1 MNIEYVN
8 TDGAVEQDG
17 AELVDFRRSVEAG
30 LSGTQKRLEAKYF
43 YDAAGSDLFDDI
55 CELEEYYPTRT
66 ETKILE
72 DRLGELADI
81 VGPGVEVVEL
91 GSGSSLK
98 TRHLLSALDQPV
110 RYIPLDISAS
120 YLNSAATRLQKM
132 FSDLE
137 IAPLEADFS
146 TRLALPEQ
154 EGDGK
159 RVLFFPGSTIGN
171 FNRKDARNF
180 LERMYYETQA
190 DYFIIGVD
198 LKKDKATL
206 EAAYDDDKGVT
217 AAFNLNLLTRI
228 NRELGG
234 DFDLS
239 NFEHMA
245 RYKEALGRVE
255 MHIVSNKAQ
264 QVRIGD
270 FAVDFTAG
278 ETIHTENSNKYTPE
292 EFRALVSGTG
302 WVPVKLWVDEKQLF
316 SVHLLEAQR
325 F

>member
-8 TDGAVEQDG
+8 TNSAVAKDS
-17 AELVDFRRSVEAG
+17 AEVLAFRRSVEAG
-30 LSGTQKRLEAKYF
+30 LSGTQKTLEAKYF

-66 ETKILE
+66 ETKILQG
-72 DRLGELADI
+72 RLGELAALA
-81 VGPGVEVVEL
+81 GPSVEVVEL

-98 TRHLLSALDQPV
+98 THHLLSALDRPA

-120 YLNSAATRLQKM
+120 YLDGAAKRLKD
-132 FSDLE
+132 FFPDLV

-146 TRLALPEQ
+146 TNLELPEQ
-154 EGDGK
+154 KGGGK
-159 RVLFFPGSTIGN
+159 RLLFFPGSTIGN
-171 FNRKDARNF
+171 FHREDARIF
-180 LERMYYETQA
+180 LERMYHETQA
-190 DYFIIGVD
+190 DLFLIGVD
-198 LKKDKATL
+198 LKKDKAIL
-206 EAAYDDDKGVT
+206 EAAYDDREGVT

-245 RYKEALGRVE
+245 RYEEVLGRVE
-255 MHIVSNKAQ
+255 MHIVSSKAQ
-264 QVRIGD
+264 QVRIGN
-270 FAVDFTAG
+270 FTVDFTAG

-292 EFRALVSGTG
+292 EFKALASGTG
-302 WVPVKLWVDEKQLF
+302 WVPVKLWMDEKELF
-316 SVHLLEAQR
+316 SIHLLEAQR
-325 F
+325 P